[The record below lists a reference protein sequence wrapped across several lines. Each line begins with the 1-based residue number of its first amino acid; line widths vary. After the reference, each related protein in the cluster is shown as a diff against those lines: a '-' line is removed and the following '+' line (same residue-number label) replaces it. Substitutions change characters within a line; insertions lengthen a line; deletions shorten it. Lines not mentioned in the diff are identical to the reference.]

1 MKNLSSTILKL
12 FLLLTCLTLVGCN
25 ALATAAPALAA
36 SSTTVP
42 TEDPQIFAST
52 VSAARTESVATAY
65 AQLTESV
72 TATPLPS
79 DTAPATETPTFT
91 PVPPTSTAT
100 RTLAPLWTA
109 TVVVATQSDYQCSI
123 TSQSPKSGE
132 SLTKGNDFDLAVT
145 LKNTGTQNWST
156 DNIDFRY
163 LSGTKF
169 QKKVNAIDLPSNVDT
184 GDSIDLVVDMVAG
197 SDTGTHDASWGLVN
211 GSTTF
216 CTVNIHVNVK

>member
-1 MKNLSSTILKL
+1 MKNIPSTVLKI
-12 FLLLTCLTLVGCN
+12 FLLLSCLSLVGCN
-25 ALATAAPALAA
+25 ALATATPTLAA
-36 SSTTVP
+36 TATTVP
-42 TEDPQIFAST
+42 TVDPQIFAST

-91 PVPPTSTAT
+91 PVPPTPTAT
-100 RTLAPLWTA
+100 RTLAPLWTV
-109 TVVVATQSDYQCSI
+109 TVIATQSDYQCSI

-132 SLTKGNDFDLAVT
+132 SLTKDSDFDLAVT
-145 LKNTGTQNWST
+145 LKNTGTEKWST
-156 DNIDFRY
+156 DNVDFRY
-163 LSGTKF
+163 LSGAKF

-184 GDSIDLVVDMVAG
+184 GDSIDLVVDMKA
-197 SDTGTHDASWGLVN
+197 STDTGTHDASWGLVN

>member
-12 FLLLTCLTLVGCN
+12 FLLLTCLSLVGCN
-25 ALATAAPALAA
+25 AVATVAPAIAAP
-36 SSTTVP
+36 STAVP
-42 TEDPQIFAST
+42 TVDPQIFAST

-79 DTAPATETPTFT
+79 DTAQATETPTFT
-91 PVPPTSTAT
+91 PVPPTPTVT
-100 RTLAPLWTA
+100 RTLAPLWTV
-109 TVVVATQSDYQCSI
+109 TVIATQSDYQCSI

-132 SLTKGNDFDLAVT
+132 SLTNGSDFDLAVT

-169 QKKVNAIDLPSNVDT
+169 QKKVDAIDLPSNVDT
-184 GDSIDLVVDMVAG
+184 GDSISLVVDMVAG
-197 SDTGTHDASWGLVN
+197 TDTGTHDASWGLVN
-211 GSTTF
+211 GSTSF